1 VKGKPNLSDGQGMR
15 LAEGKFSARKTGVRV
30 PLTIVFLGLSLTGS
44 DSGQAQQARALKIE
58 DALHIRSFG
67 DFSSPQFSPDGK
79 WLAVAVR
86 DKGSI
91 STVLSQSWMK
101 TGAPSWG
108 LGSEIWITNRET
120 GETTALTKGVG
131 EGWMPSWSPD
141 GHSLAF
147 LSSGSGGQAHVWIWN
162 ASTKKLKQA
171 SDAAVRGTQLQWMQD
186 SQHLLVMI
194 LPADLNANS
203 YAVRPAPSADKADM
217 LFDGLPNSTV
227 RVYRAHV
234 ARGDGEKPPLA
245 DPWNL
250 NRSLR
255 DLAIVDINTGQ
266 AQVLVHGNRIATFR
280 LSPDSSHV
288 AYTIS
293 KRFERPGS
301 QQILFDLVVL
311 DSREGTSLVAA
322 TDVRFEYDG
331 GQFSWSPDGH
341 LLSFRTAGME
351 EEVNDCFVVD
361 LTSREIRSITSLS
374 SAKREGHP
382 RELIPMWDNKGQV
395 YFLSGGALWRASADG
410 DKAFE
415 VARIPNR
422 EIRHIV
428 GNGPGQLW
436 TLNEGRSTVV
446 MTHDDREKRDG
457 MYKIDLSGGGSTK
470 LVEKHECYTCQNVL
484 EEQLTTVTPGKES
497 VAYFSEDAGHPG
509 DLWDLKMS
517 NWSTKQLTHLNAQL
531 ESYTLSSSRLID
543 WISDDGESLQGALL
557 LPSDYKPGTRYPL
570 IVYVY
575 GGSRL
580 SEYLNHFG
588 LAGDGPLN
596 MQLFSTRGFA
606 ILVPDSPAHP
616 GTPMAD
622 IAKTILP
629 GISKVVEMA
638 IADPRRIGVMGISNG
653 GYSTMALITQTK
665 RFRAAIEL
673 AGNADLISHY
683 GQMDASGTSFGT
695 SLERGFDV
703 MEGSPWEFRDRYIEN
718 SPIFYLDRV
727 ETPLLI
733 VHGSADPTVAAFLG
747 DQIFVGLRRL
757 GKEVQFARYEGEE
770 HAPMNW
776 LYVNQVDLANRMLK
790 WFELYLKDNHQ

>member
-1 VKGKPNLSDGQGMR
+1 MR
-15 LAEGKFSARKTGVRV
+15 LVKRKISTGSKRV
-30 PLTIVFLGLSLTGS
+30 WWPSTMVFFGLTMTGS

-86 DKGSI
+86 DKGNI
-91 STVLSQSWMK
+91 SSVLPESWTK
-101 TGAPSWG
+101 TGAPGWG

-131 EGWMPSWSPD
+131 ESWMPSWSPD

-147 LSSGSGGQAHVWIWN
+147 LSSGGGGQAHVWVWDALSN
-162 ASTKKLKQA
+162 KLRQA
-171 SDAAVRGTQLQWMQD
+171 SDVAVRGTQLQWMQD
-186 SQHLLVMI
+186 SQRLLVMI
-194 LPADLNANS
+194 LPVGLNANS
-203 YAVRPAPSADKADM
+203 YALQPPSSADRADM
-217 LFDGLPNSTV
+217 LFDGLPDSTV

-234 ARGDGEKPPLA
+234 ARNSADKPPLA

-250 NRSLR
+250 NRALR
-255 DLAIVDINTGQ
+255 DLAMVDINTGQ

-280 LSPDSSHV
+280 LAPDNSHV
-288 AYTIS
+288 AFTNS

-311 DSREGTSLVAA
+311 DLREGTSTVAVA
-322 TDVRFEYDG
+322 DVRFDYDG

-341 LLSFRTAGME
+341 LLSFRTDGME
-351 EEVNDCFVVD
+351 EEVHDCFVAD
-361 LTSREIRSITSLS
+361 LAGRAIRNISSLPLT
-374 SAKREGHP
+374 KRGEHP
-382 RELIPMWDNKGQV
+382 RELTPLWDNKRQV

-410 DKAFE
+410 DKAVE

-422 EIRHIV
+422 EIRHII
-428 GNGPGQLW
+428 GTGPGQFW
-436 TLNEGRSTVV
+436 SLNKGRSTVV
-446 MTHDDREKRDG
+446 MTHDDREKQDG
-457 MYKIDLSGGGSTK
+457 IYEIDLSGGGLTK
-470 LVEKHECYTCQNVL
+470 LVEKHECYSCQNVL
-484 EEQLTTVTPGKES
+484 EEQLTTAMPGGDS
-497 VAYFSEDAGHPG
+497 VAYFSEDAGHSG
-509 DLWDLKMS
+509 DLWLLNMS
-517 NWSTKQLTHLNAQL
+517 TRSTRQLTHLNVQL
-531 ESYTLSSSRLID
+531 ESNTLSFSQLVD
-543 WISDDGESLQGALL
+543 WISDDGEPLQGALL
-557 LPSDYKPGTRYPL
+557 LPSDYKPGARYPL
-570 IVYVY
+570 VVYVY

-580 SEYLNHFG
+580 SGYLNHFG
-588 LAGDGPLN
+588 LGGDGPLN
-596 MQLFSTRGFA
+596 MLLFSTRGFA
-606 ILVPDSPAHP
+606 VLLPDSPAHP

-629 GISKVVEMA
+629 GISKVVEMG

-776 LYVNQVDLANRMLK
+776 LYVNQVDLVNRMLK
-790 WFELYLKDNHQ
+790 WFELYLKDSHP